1 MATRKK
7 DIASVDLELNENQ
20 LKYLRSNEYATLE
33 GLGITSPELRA
44 WQKNPLFRTIEALT
58 KEGNPVTCGNFEAYL
73 PAICAGLL
81 VHLGYTYVDIEN
93 RLELERGILL
103 QWLDE
108 DVENEEEYDENE
120 DGTPYDGDVFTSAQ
134 NAASDTDPKIEK
146 IRKEYE
152 AEKHEITEKQSL
164 AIPLM
169 LAGKNDQE
177 VGDVIGVSRYTIISW
192 RKDAAFA
199 DELHEARTLLRESQL
214 HELSATISKAFKVVE
229 EMLDHKDPQV
239 RLKAALGL
247 LKGTNFRPPEI
258 PKHRHWS
265 GY

>member
-7 DIASVDLELNENQ
+7 DIASVNLELTENQ
-20 LKYLRSNEYATLE
+20 LKYLRNNEYATLE
-33 GLGITSPELRA
+33 GLGIKSPEFRA

-58 KEGNPVTCGNFEAYL
+58 QEGDPVTSGNFEAHM

-81 VHLGYTYVDIEN
+81 VHLGYTYEDIET
-93 RLELERGILL
+93 RLELESGTLL

-108 DVENEEEYDENE
+108 EFISENGGEADDDSYDP
-120 DGTPYDGDVFTSAQ
+120 DFFISA
-134 NAASDTDPKIEK
+134 NNCASETDPKTEK

-169 LAGKNDQE
+169 LSGKTDQE

-192 RKDAAFA
+192 RKDASFA
-199 DELHEARTLLRESQL
+199 EELHGARTLLRDSQL
-214 HELSATISKAFKVVE
+214 QELSTTITKAFKVVE
-229 EMLDHKDPQV
+229 DLLEHKDPQV

-247 LKGTNFRPPEI
+247 LKGVNFRPVEF
-258 PKHRHWS
+258 PKLPFSRQ
-265 GY
+265 Y

>member
-20 LKYLRSNEYATLE
+20 LKYLRNNEYATLE

-44 WQKNPLFRTIEALT
+44 WQKNPLFRTIDALT
-58 KEGNPVTCGNFEAYL
+58 KEGNPVTRGNFEAYM

-81 VHLGYTYVDIEN
+81 VHLGYTYADIED
-93 RLELERGILL
+93 RLELESGILL
-103 QWLDE
+103 QWLDL
-108 DVENEEEYDENE
+108 DIDPEEENYE
-120 DGTPYDGDVFTSAQ
+120 DGDDNPYDGDVFTSAQ
-134 NAASDTDPKIEK
+134 NAASETDPKIEK

-192 RKDAAFA
+192 RKDSSFVE
-199 DELHEARTLLRESQL
+199 ELHEARALLRESQL
-214 HELSATISKAFKVVE
+214 QELSATITKAFNVVE
-229 EMLDHKDPQV
+229 ELLEHKDPQV

-247 LKGTNFRPPEI
+247 LKGVNFRPVEFR
-258 PKHRHWS
+258 KTRTS
-265 GY
+265 LY